1 MKGSDIILEAL
12 KKEGV
17 STIFGYPGGVVIPL
31 FDALYHDKEL
41 RVILNRHEQ
50 AAVHAADGYSRS
62 SGKVGVA
69 LVTSGP
75 GATNTITGIATA
87 KLDSIP
93 IVVISGQVKNDFI
106 GTDGFQ
112 EVDMSGLTRPVCKH
126 SYLVSDI
133 TDLGR
138 VFREAF
144 YIAQSGR
151 PGPVSIDIPTDVI
164 TANIRNYRYSETV
177 VLPGYKPTISGNP
190 RQIKKLA
197 QAIQNAEKP
206 LFYTGG
212 GIVASGAEK
221 ELLEIVELT
230 NIPFVSTLMGLGSFP
245 SDHPLFL
252 GMPGMHGRYAANH
265 AMMQCDLLIAV
276 GTRFDDRVTGD
287 ISRFA
292 PHAVIAHI
300 DIDPAEIGKNVHT
313 EIPVVGDAKH
323 ILNSLKTQLKHREAN
338 GWCKAV
344 LKWKEETPL
353 VYRQKEHEVSAPQY
367 VIESISRLADEDAL
381 IVTDVGQHQMFA
393 ALYYKHRKPRSFIT
407 SGGLGTMGF
416 GLPAAMG
423 AAVANPGKQTIAICG
438 DGGFQM
444 NIQELTTCALNN
456 ISVKMAVLNNEYLGM
471 VRQWQDIFWK
481 KHYSKVCLRQRADC
495 PPNCKGPNPKC
506 PEKYF
511 PDFVKVAEANGVKG
525 LRAETKEQVEAVL
538 KESFAHPGPVLMEF
552 LVRKEENV
560 YPMVPA
566 GKAIDEILMGD
577 ERVPI

>member
-31 FDALYHDKEL
+31 FDALYHDREL

-50 AAVHAADGYSRS
+50 AAVHAADGFARS
-62 SGKVGVA
+62 TGKVGVA

-87 KLDSIP
+87 KLDSVP

-133 TDLGR
+133 RDLGR
-138 VFREAF
+138 VFKEAF

-164 TANIRNYRYSETV
+164 TASMRNYQYPDKVE
-177 VLPGYKPTISGNP
+177 LPGYKPTIAGNP

-197 QAIQNAEKP
+197 HEIQNAEKP

-230 NIPFVSTLMGLGSFP
+230 NIPFVSTLMGLGSAP
-245 SDHPLFL
+245 ADHPLFL

-276 GTRFDDRVTGD
+276 GARFDDRVTGD

-292 PHAVIAHI
+292 PNALIAHI

-323 ILNSLKTQLKHREAN
+323 VLSSLKLLLKHRESN

-353 VYRQKEHEVSAPQY
+353 AYRQKENEVSAPQY
-367 VIESISRLADEDAL
+367 VIESISRLADEDAV
-381 IVTDVGQHQMFA
+381 IATDVGQHQMFA
-393 ALYYKHRKPRSFIT
+393 ALYYKHRKPRSFLS

-423 AAVANPGKQTIAICG
+423 AAVANPEKQIIAICG

-456 ISVKMAVLNNEYLGM
+456 IPVKAAVLNNEYLGM
-471 VRQWQDIFWK
+471 VRQWQDIFWN
-481 KHYSKVCLRQRADC
+481 KHYSKVCLRQRSDC
-495 PPNCKGPNPKC
+495 PPNCKGPNSQC

-525 LRAETKEQVEAVL
+525 LRAETKEQVESVL
-538 KESFAHPGPVLMEF
+538 KESFAHPGPVVMEF

-577 ERVPI
+577 ERVLI